1 MKYPKVSIILPIYN
15 VEKYLDRC
23 MDSLLNQTLKDI
35 EIIMVDD
42 GSPDNCP
49 QMCDEYAK
57 KDNRVKVVHKK
68 NAGLGFA
75 RNSGL
80 DVAKGEYIAF
90 VDSDDYVGLN
100 MYKTLYDRAEADKC
114 DAVFCGFRTELKQNK
129 WVYSDEVDADKLW
142 RGKDVQLFMLDM
154 IASGA
159 GVKAERLYQMSVW
172 HSIYKRSIIEDNH
185 LRFVS
190 EREVASEDIP
200 FQVDY
205 LSKANTVAYIKEMYY
220 SYCLNGT
227 SLTATLKPEKYAR
240 YKQLRACLLTKS
252 SDAEYVS
259 RVNRL
264 FIGYTRSHL
273 YDIINSAWKNKVA
286 MMKDIQTDKVWK
298 EINQSYSPVNLP
310 FISKSIYKFLLLP
323 SASLLFVWMCLMNF
337 ARKKLGGGADLLS
350 YELAEDIKRFDNHRP
365 TLKDR
370 ILHNE
375 VWYIYHYIRHLRYVE
390 YYQDKN
396 KLKFLWHFFWYKRL
410 GFKLRMTI
418 YPNTI
423 GPGFRIYHAGDFVH
437 VGPNVKIG
445 RNCTMLPG
453 VVFGNKTEVPDDK
466 TVIVG
471 DDCYFGLGVKILGT
485 VKIGNN
491 VTVGANAVVTKDIPD
506 NAIVGGVPAKIIK
519 IRK

>member
-337 ARKKLGGGADLLS
+337 ARKKLGGADLLS